1 MREPKRHRIREV
13 DIMYAVSLEE
23 MMWAKVRDIQR
34 DAGSGRS
41 SVEKRILA
49 KERLRRQK
57 RRKGV

>member
-1 MREPKRHRIREV
+1 MAQEQEV

-23 MMWAKVRDIQR
+23 MMWTKVREIER

-49 KERLRRQK
+49 QERLRRQR